1 MSRTV
6 ANIYRRADAHR
17 IIPLPLSQSEL
28 EARSKAE
35 AASKA
40 LLNHCL
46 RSNSIP
52 ADNPPRTLSFAEL
65 LSLDLSM
72 TTIAARLEIG
82 RGTAHKMLDK
92 LKAKYGAQAE

>member
-52 ADNPPRTLSFAEL
+52 ADNPPRTLSFAEQL
-65 LSLDLSM
+65 EAVASGKAR
-72 TTIAARLEIG
+72 IAPAFQFRTACNQRG
-82 RGTAHKMLDK
+82 RV
-92 LKAKYGAQAE
+92 